1 MTFMRTRI
9 FPALFALCIVS
20 ALALSANVS
29 AEERAILAGDSYSI
43 QVELEIFDISEYSWS
58 SDVPLDFALIDP
70 DGTEYISQ
78 TGAYS
83 GTGWLPS
90 YMSGTYTLTWENPG
104 LTVAHLEFDVSG
116 AFTEAEEAISFMTW
130 ALIIAAI
137 VIVAV
142 VVIVVVVVVMGG
154 RKAPAPPAPGMQA
167 PMAAQAMAT
176 GHCPVCGTMLDPNA
190 AFCSRCG
197 TRYK

>member
-1 MTFMRTRI
+1 MTSMRTGI
-9 FPALFALCIVS
+9 ISALFAMCIVC

-43 QVELEIFDISEYSWS
+43 QVDLDIFEVYTYSWS
-58 SDVPLDFALIDP
+58 SDVPLDFTVIDP
-70 DGTEYISQ
+70 NSNEYDYQ
-78 TGAYS
+78 TGDYS
-83 GTGWLPS
+83 GTGMLPS
-90 YMSGTYTLTWENPG
+90 YMSGTYTLIWENPG

-116 AFTEAEEAISFMTW
+116 TFSEAEDAISFMTW

-142 VVIVVVVVVMGG
+142 VVIVVILVVMGG
-154 RKAPAPPAPGMQA
+154 KKAPTPPAPGMQA